1 MTAYHVGI
9 DDLNI
14 IEEIF
19 YDFLPQITKIGDLEL
34 EMLLMKHLAST
45 QTIKS
50 EFYRFLKETIEHSNN
65 ESLLRNT
72 SPNQEEYM
80 DDEDYI
86 NQFEEDGYLLPPWIP
101 ERLESSY
108 IFVGR
113 CMNLLLVQVGRIP
126 ELKGAQDTLL
136 DLPVKIDHPRH
147 EVVTLYRPPNSL
159 REFLSRPRERIDI
172 PIDFGKYSWFQPIE
186 TMMREAM
193 RHSLD
198 RSGHLP
204 ERQIPEVALTS
215 DRTPG
220 TKTVPEKRERDQ
232 VPYLLQNPIK
242 VLKRLTGIG

>member
-14 IEEIF
+14 IEEVF
-19 YDFLPQITKIGDLEL
+19 YDFLPRVSDIDDLEL
-34 EMLLMKHLAST
+34 EMLLMKHLAAT
-45 QTIKS
+45 QTVKS
-50 EFYRFLKETIEHSNN
+50 EFYRFLRETIEHSSN

-72 SPNQEEYM
+72 SPNEEEYM

-101 ERLESSY
+101 ARLESSY
-108 IFVGR
+108 IFIGR

-126 ELKGAQDTLL
+126 ELKGAQDDLL
-136 DLPVKIDHPRH
+136 DLPVKLDHPSH

-186 TMMREAM
+186 TMIREAM

-198 RSGHLP
+198 RSEASERLTP
-204 ERQIPEVALTS
+204 EIALIS
-215 DRTPG
+215 DGTPG
-220 TKTVPEKRERDQ
+220 TKSVPEKREKDQ
-232 VPYLLQNPIK
+232 VLFLLQNPIK